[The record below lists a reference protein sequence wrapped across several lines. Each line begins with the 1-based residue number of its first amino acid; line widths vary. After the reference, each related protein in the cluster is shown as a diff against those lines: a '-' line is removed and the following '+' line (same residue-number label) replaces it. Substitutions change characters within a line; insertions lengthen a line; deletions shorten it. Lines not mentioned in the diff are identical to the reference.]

1 MKRSFSNKL
10 TWCGGVFL
18 GAVLPFAN
26 LPFAPLDCAHAQ
38 TPDSPVVEQPK
49 QTQPDE
55 APISQLESLQLTS
68 QAFRAATDRM
78 LPSLVSIESFGGS
91 NVKAGRIGGIRK
103 QGEGNTTGVVIS
115 PDGYILT
122 STFNFIRE
130 ASVVTVKTKAGDE
143 RVARILGRDD
153 TRKICLLKIDN
164 VEGLVVP
171 SMQPLQEV
179 KVGQWAISLGVGY
192 GDQTPAMSMGIVS
205 AKNRVGGRAIQT
217 DANISPANYGGPL
230 VDIQGRLIGICV
242 PMNPQSQAVAAGVE
256 WYDSGI
262 GFAVP
267 VDDFKQLIKR
277 LKDGRRILPAFI
289 GITTG
294 PVAGGDGMKIE
305 KIASKSAASE
315 AGLVVGD
322 ILLAIDEE
330 PINDMLRLRQ
340 VLNRFEAGQ
349 EITLSIQRAD
359 AKDDDS
365 EEEPALSDEKAEE
378 GEKDPKDQ
386 PADKKPAD
394 KKDLKAKTKITQIT
408 MTLGA
413 PPSNSKPDF
422 PIQEEVDKPKER

>member
-1 MKRSFSNKL
+1 MKRFVRKKL
-10 TWCGGVFL
+10 TSCGSVFL
-18 GAVLPFAN
+18 GGVILLTYNPI
-26 LPFAPLDCAHAQ
+26 APLKSASAQ
-38 TPDSPVVEQPK
+38 ESGSPAVVAEPEKASPDLAPVP
-49 QTQPDE
+49 P
-55 APISQLESLQLTS
+55 SQLESLQLTS
-68 QAFRAATDRM
+68 QAFRAATTRM

-115 PDGYILT
+115 SDGYILT

-143 RVARILGRDD
+143 RVAKILGRDD

-164 VEGLVVP
+164 VEGLAVP
-171 SMQPLQEV
+171 EMQPLQEV

-192 GDQTPAMSMGIVS
+192 GDQTPAISMGIIS

-267 VDDFKQLIKR
+267 VDDFGQLIER
-277 LKDGRRILPAFI
+277 LKDGQRILPAFI

-294 PVAGGDGMKIE
+294 PVNDGDGMRIE
-305 KIASKSAASE
+305 KVATESAADQ
-315 AGLVVGD
+315 AGLIAGD
-322 ILLAIDEE
+322 ILLAINDE

-349 EITLSIQRAD
+349 EITLSIQRSASKKGDEQEESDLPGDDPDEGETDPSD
-359 AKDDDS
+359 AK
-365 EEEPALSDEKAEE
+365 
-378 GEKDPKDQ
+378 
-386 PADKKPAD
+386 
-394 KKDLKAKTKITQIT
+394 QIT
-408 MTLGA
+408 MQLGA
-413 PPSNSKPDF
+413 PPSNSKPDI
-422 PIQEEVDKPKER
+422 PGLEEEVDKPKER

>member
-1 MKRSFSNKL
+1 MKRSFRNKL
-10 TWCGGVFL
+10 IWCGYMISGVAL
-18 GAVLPFAN
+18 QFAN
-26 LPFAPLDCAHAQ
+26 PAWTPVGCASAQ
-38 TPDSPVVEQPK
+38 SPDSPPVAQPMVS
-49 QTQPDE
+49 QPDE
-55 APISQLESLQLTS
+55 NPRPLSQLESLQLTS
-68 QAFRAATDRM
+68 QAFRAATNRM

-115 PDGYILT
+115 SDGYILT

-143 RVARILGRDD
+143 RVAQILGRDD

-171 SMQPLQEV
+171 EMQPLQEV

-192 GDQTPAMSMGIVS
+192 GDETPAISMGIVS

-267 VDDFKQLIKR
+267 VDDFGQLIER
-277 LKDGRRILPAFI
+277 LKDGQRILPAFL
-289 GITTG
+289 GIKTG
-294 PVAGGDGMKIE
+294 PVNDGDGMRIE
-305 KIASKSAASE
+305 GVTKESAAAT
-315 AGLVVGD
+315 AGLIRGD
-322 ILLAIDEE
+322 ILLAINEE
-330 PINDMLRLRQ
+330 PVNDMLRLRQ

-349 EITLSIQRAD
+349 KITVSIQRAES
-359 AKDDDS
+359 DDDKEEKS
-365 EEEPALSDEKAEE
+365 ELSDDEIK
-378 GEKDPKDQ
+378 EKDPSDS
-386 PADKKPAD
+386 AAGKKA
-394 KKDLKAKTKITQIT
+394 LKRKGEIKQIT
-408 MTLGA
+408 LQLGA
-413 PPSNSKPDF
+413 PPTSEKPDF
-422 PIQEEVDKPKER
+422 PAEEQVDKPKVR

>member
-1 MKRSFSNKL
+1 MKRSSRNKL
-10 TWCGGVFL
+10 TCCGFVLLGGVL
-18 GAVLPFAN
+18 QCWIPITCAN
-26 LPFAPLDCAHAQ
+26 AQAPA
-38 TPDSPVVEQPK
+38 SNEVVEPK
-49 QTQPDE
+49 QTQTAKDGSPLLQR
-55 APISQLESLQLTS
+55 PLSQLEALQLTS
-68 QAFRAATDRM
+68 EAFRAATNRM

-115 PDGYILT
+115 SDGYILT

-143 RVARILGRDD
+143 RVAQILGRDD

-164 VEGLVVP
+164 VKGLAVP
-171 SMQPLQEV
+171 EMQPLQDV

-192 GDQTPAMSMGIVS
+192 GDQTPAISMGIVS

-267 VDDFKQLIKR
+267 VDDFKQLIER
-277 LKDGRRILPAFI
+277 LKDGQRILPAFI
-289 GITTG
+289 GIQTG
-294 PVAGGDGMKIE
+294 PVNDGDGMRIE
-305 KIASKSAASE
+305 KVTKGSAADE
-315 AGLVVGD
+315 AGLIVGD
-322 ILLAIDEE
+322 VLLVINEE
-330 PINDMLRLRQ
+330 PVNDMLRMRQ

-349 EITLSIQRAD
+349 KITITIQRTAAKKDVGNEQEAD
-359 AKDDDS
+359 LPDDNPENGESESGEVAS
-365 EEEPALSDEKAEE
+365 EE
-378 GEKDPKDQ
+378 
-386 PADKKPAD
+386 
-394 KKDLKAKTKITQIT
+394 KAKKAKVTVMQIT
-408 MTLGA
+408 MKLGA
-413 PPSNSKPDF
+413 PPTDSKPDF
-422 PIQEEVDKPKER
+422 PGQQEVDKPKIR

>member
-1 MKRSFSNKL
+1 MNCSVRNKL
-10 TWCGGVFL
+10 TSCGSVFL
-18 GAVLPFAN
+18 GGALLLTYNPIALLNSASAQESGSPAIVAEPEKASQDL
-26 LPFAPLDCAHAQ
+26 APV
-38 TPDSPVVEQPK
+38 PP
-49 QTQPDE
+49 
-55 APISQLESLQLTS
+55 SQLESLQLTS
-68 QAFRAATDRM
+68 QAFRAATTRM

-115 PDGYILT
+115 SDGYILT

-164 VEGLVVP
+164 VEGLAVP
-171 SMQPLQEV
+171 EMQPLQEV

-192 GDQTPAMSMGIVS
+192 GDQTPAISMGIIS

-267 VDDFKQLIKR
+267 VDDFGQLIER
-277 LKDGRRILPAFI
+277 LKDGQRILPAFI

-294 PVAGGDGMKIE
+294 PVNDGDGMRIE
-305 KIASKSAASE
+305 KVATESAADQ
-315 AGLVVGD
+315 AGLIAGD
-322 ILLAIDEE
+322 ILLAINDE

-349 EITLSIQRAD
+349 EITLSIQRSASK
-359 AKDDDS
+359 KDDEQ
-365 EEEPALSDEKAEE
+365 EESDLAGDDPDE
-378 GEKDPKDQ
+378 GETDP
-386 PADKKPAD
+386 
-394 KKDLKAKTKITQIT
+394 
-408 MTLGA
+408 
-413 PPSNSKPDF
+413 S
-422 PIQEEVDKPKER
+422 